1 MLIRQLEKFILS
13 DINPQKVVLLFGAR
27 RVGKT
32 ILMEK
37 LFKQFGE
44 GKVFLNGEDINT
56 QAMLSTRTASNYKQ
70 LFQGIS
76 LLAIDEAQNISDIG
90 KILKLIVDTIND
102 LSIIVS
108 GSSSFDL
115 YNRTGEP
122 LVGRSYQYKLYPFSL
137 KEISQSE
144 NMIEIMQRLEERLIY
159 GMYPELSSISDF
171 NKKQQYLLEIVNAY
185 LLKDIL
191 MIDGI
196 KNSVKMRDLLRLV
209 AYQTGNEVS
218 YDELGKQLGLSRNTV
233 EKYLDLLA
241 KTFVIYK
248 LPAYSTNKRKEISK
262 NSKWYFTDNGIR
274 NAVIN
279 DFRVISMRQDIGVL
293 WENFLISERMKK
305 RNNANEYASYY
316 FWRSYSGQEVDL
328 LEEHNGTISAFEFK
342 WGNNKYKTPSVFKV
356 NYPDVPYNV
365 INKSNFWDFVQ

>member
-44 GKVFLNGEDINT
+44 GKVFLNAEDINT